1 MLGLIRRGLAA
12 LWGNTAVAARETPYF
27 PEATRLFF
35 LSPRLLASDLT
46 ANLTQPYREHVW
58 VYACVNAIAQ
68 NISGVPLLFKTGTRK
83 DSQVLESHPLIDLF
97 ETPNPLMSWS
107 QLIEATL
114 IYLGLTGEAFY
125 IMDRQSEKEIPKE
138 LWVVHPDR
146 FKEVVDEKSG
156 LISGW
161 IYSKG
166 TRQIPLQPHEV
177 VFFRYFNPYNDY
189 RGLAPLQ
196 AARAGIEQD
205 FWASQYNTA
214 FFKNS
219 AQPGGVLETSGNLT
233 DEEYQRLLAQWQDRH
248 GGAPKAH
255 AIALLE
261 GGVSYKQT
269 GLSQKDMDFLEQR
282 KWNREEIMAAFKVP
296 KGELG
301 LYEDVNYACIP
312 ATERVYTVNR
322 GPVPIKDIKPG
333 ELVWSYSENGPEAKK
348 VVNVWEQG
356 EKPIFRVRLRDRDI
370 RASGDHPLLT
380 FAKIKEG
387 RKYNKSFVWKRA
399 DELKEGDFVVCPR
412 NLPLPGLSN
421 ESEEFAQIAG
431 LFLGDGSIPRN
442 NGKCK
447 YVTFG
452 LHSGDVWRDKYVALC
467 EKVFEYSRNFADER
481 PLKVCILEKSLSIG
495 STSAVEKVRE
505 AGLDK
510 HSLERRIPEWV
521 WQLDRA
527 RALKFLRGYVD
538 TDGHVSLDGR
548 ITFAT
553 PNLGLIEDLKSLCHY
568 LGIRTSNI
576 NYSKCYPRFGDQQ
589 YNATLFRLAL
599 TDPVAN
605 REIWSENPINQERLK
620 TDRRYRATY
629 EYKSERHNCHP
640 GFMLSK
646 VKSVEFEGLDKTYD
660 LEVEERHNFI
670 CEGIVVHNT
679 AKTQRKLFWEN
690 TLLPKMALFEFVL
703 WSQLLR
709 RIEGGRNWAEFDY
722 SSISALHE
730 DRNELMDSAQ
740 KLWSMGVPL
749 NTVNEY
755 LGLGLPQVEGGDVGY
770 LPFNLA
776 PVTHVAPP
784 IEPAKEL
791 IAHAADSSP
800 SLLLAAPFFSHR
812 FDSEAYWKAYLAV
825 HTPLEKTVQSKISRY
840 FYEQRKRQL
849 RKMEEALGKAVTR
862 ELTVESLLLDSDE
875 ENAVLR
881 KMIWPLYLEIGQKAG
896 ESLFAELGADP
907 GIFTLVDTPAMAA
920 LKNKL
925 IKVVGINDTVRAQL
939 RDTLIEGM
947 GKMENTAELMDRV
960 KQVYN
965 FAQSRSLTIARTETG
980 QAMGIARDAAMDQM
994 KVEKI
999 QWVTAGDEH
1008 VRESHQMLNGMV
1020 MERGQVFPN
1029 GCLYPC
1035 DVNGPPEETI
1045 NCRCVASPL
1054 VESTTTG

>member
-1 MLGLIRRGLAA
+1 LLGLIRRGLAA
-12 LWGNTAVAARETPYF
+12 LWGNTAVATRETPYF

-35 LSPRLLASDLT
+35 LSPHLLSSDLT
-46 ANLTQPYREHVW
+46 AKLTQPYREHVW
-58 VYACVNAIAQ
+58 VYACINAIAQ
-68 NISGVPLLFKTGTRK
+68 SISGVPLLFKTGTRK

-97 ETPNPLMSWS
+97 ETPNPLMSGS

-125 IMDRQSEKEIPKE
+125 ILDRRSELEIPRE
-138 LWVVHPDR
+138 MWVVHPDR

-205 FWASQYNTA
+205 FWAGQYNTA

-261 GGVSYKQT
+261 GGVTYKQT

-296 KGELG
+296 KPELG
-301 LYEDVNYACIP
+301 LYDEVNYA
-312 ATERVYTVNR
+312 
-322 GPVPIKDIKPG
+322 
-333 ELVWSYSENGPEAKK
+333 
-348 VVNVWEQG
+348 
-356 EKPIFRVRLRDRDI
+356 
-370 RASGDHPLLT
+370 
-380 FAKIKEG
+380 
-387 RKYNKSFVWKRA
+387 
-399 DELKEGDFVVCPR
+399 
-412 NLPLPGLSN
+412 
-421 ESEEFAQIAG
+421 
-431 LFLGDGSIPRN
+431 
-442 NGKCK
+442 
-447 YVTFG
+447 
-452 LHSGDVWRDKYVALC
+452 
-467 EKVFEYSRNFADER
+467 
-481 PLKVCILEKSLSIG
+481 
-495 STSAVEKVRE
+495 
-505 AGLDK
+505 
-510 HSLERRIPEWV
+510 
-521 WQLDRA
+521 
-527 RALKFLRGYVD
+527 
-538 TDGHVSLDGR
+538 
-548 ITFAT
+548 
-553 PNLGLIEDLKSLCHY
+553 
-568 LGIRTSNI
+568 
-576 NYSKCYPRFGDQQ
+576 
-589 YNATLFRLAL
+589 
-599 TDPVAN
+599 
-605 REIWSENPINQERLK
+605 
-620 TDRRYRATY
+620 
-629 EYKSERHNCHP
+629 
-640 GFMLSK
+640 
-646 VKSVEFEGLDKTYD
+646 
-660 LEVEERHNFI
+660 
-670 CEGIVVHNT
+670 T

-770 LPFNLA
+770 LPFNLT
-776 PVTHVAPP
+776 PMTHVAPP
-784 IEPAKEL
+784 KEPVKEL

-800 SLLLAAPFFSHR
+800 SLLLAAPFFVHR

-862 ELTVESLLLDSDE
+862 ELAVESLLLDSDE
-875 ENAVLR
+875 ENAILR
-881 KMIWPLYLEIGQKAG
+881 KMIWPLYLEIGQQAG
-896 ESLFAELGADP
+896 ESLLAELGADP

-947 GKMENTAELMDRV
+947 GKMENTADLMDRV

-1035 DVNGPPEETI
+1035 DINGPPEETI
-1045 NCRCVASPL
+1045 NCFIDHQVPIFTTEGWKPIGKIKPGDMVLTHKNQFRKVTRISTGSTYSGEVVRLTPAGDWLKNKRSVVITPEHRFLMADGSWKQAQHIQPGDRIKIIASFCRYCGEAIPYWRRYCNHSCLSKAITEKQWNDPAHRENISRKTRQQLHRDYEEGIRNRHEITKKARETAFKKYGEGGYLATVDRSPEGTFQRRVEEAIIAKWGSRLDMLRKTAFVALGKAGWYGSRFDKKVRSLLEYNGKNYIQQFFVGNRRVDFYLPEYKLFLECDPPWYHNDPMRERKRDLEILSQYPDHKICHLIFNEAGHQEREETYDLLSLNHAGTYQQTEIEVSAVQRWKLRKPRRLYNFAVEDDESYVAKGFISHNCRCVAAP
-1054 VESTTTG
+1054 VV